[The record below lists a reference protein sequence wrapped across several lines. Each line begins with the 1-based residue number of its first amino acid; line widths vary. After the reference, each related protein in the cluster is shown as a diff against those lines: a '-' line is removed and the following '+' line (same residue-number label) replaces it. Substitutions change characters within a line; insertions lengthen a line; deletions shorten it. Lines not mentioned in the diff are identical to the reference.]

1 MDKKYSASCIQTRRL
16 ILKAGMASLAWGGCS
31 PSAWA
36 ASGRILIGTTPVFLD
51 DRLGFL
57 DAWRKYLEHRLDRPV
72 AFVQRAN
79 YREVTDMLLEGTID
93 CAWLCGYPY
102 VRYHDRLQLI
112 VVPVFQG
119 APLYQ
124 SYLIVPAEATSQR
137 SLLQLYGKTFA
148 FSDSLSNSGYL
159 VPRYTLWSSGYDP
172 DRYFQ
177 RALFT
182 WSHKK
187 VVQAVS
193 VGLVDGGAVD
203 GYVWETLAKL
213 NPDQTSKTRVAWKSP
228 SFGFPPIVASRSMP
242 PATAKALRD
251 VLTGMT
257 QDTEGRQLLRQLN
270 LDGFVTS
277 SDQLF
282 DPIEKMMRSLV
293 TAGKVV

>member
-1 MDKKYSASCIQTRRL
+1 VDKRHTVSCVEARRL
-16 ILKAGMASLAWGGCS
+16 ILKAGMASLAWGS
-31 PSAWA
+31 SSLSARA
-36 ASGRILIGTTPVFLD
+36 ASERILIGTTPVFLD

-79 YREVTDMLLEGTID
+79 YREVTDMLLEGAIN
-93 CAWLCGYPY
+93 CAWLCGYPF
-102 VRYHDRLQLI
+102 VRYHDRLQLL
-112 VVPVFQG
+112 VVPDFKG

-124 SYLIVPAEATSQR
+124 SYLIVPAEATSQK

-177 RALFT
+177 RTLFT

-213 NPDQTSKTRVAWKSP
+213 NPDHTSKTRVAWKSQ

-242 PATAKALRD
+242 PATAKALRNA
-251 VLTGMT
+251 LTGMT
-257 QDTEGRQLLRQLN
+257 QDTEGRQLLHQLN

-277 SDQLF
+277 SDHLF
-282 DPIEKMMRSLV
+282 DPIEKMMRSLAS
-293 TAGKVV
+293 AGKVV